1 MDLGVFWGFDSL
13 CLWIY
18 AAAGDHASPG
28 WRFITITDKDTWTF
42 SKSWKRMARFQSLQ
56 PFCHDC
62 KNSLIHPVF
71 NSSFYFF
78 YSSNTPHTP
87 CTSILRPNVH
97 GKPARSREGG
107 LGMGSGSP
115 LRWRRPTVH
124 YQSCLWDSWE
134 RGVEVWWQL
143 QEEAG
148 CVLRALSCAGWGQQ
162 GEGPAHIGILKGW
175 FILFL

>member
-62 KNSLIHPVF
+62 RNSFTHPPCF
-71 NSSFYFF
+71 QLFLLFLLFF
-78 YSSNTPHTP
+78 QHSPYSMHKHTEAKCP
-87 CTSILRPNVH
+87 W
-97 GKPARSREGG
+97 KA
-107 LGMGSGSP
+107 SP
-115 LRWRRPTVH
+115 P
-124 YQSCLWDSWE
+124 QG
-134 RGVEVWWQL
+134 RGVWEWDLVPRWD
-143 QEEAG
+143 
-148 CVLRALSCAGWGQQ
+148 
-162 GEGPAHIGILKGW
+162 GEGPQSIISLACETPGKGGLKFGGSCRRK
-175 FILFL
+175 LAVY

>member
-62 KNSLIHPVF
+62 RNSFTHPPCF
-71 NSSFYFF
+71 QLFLLFLLFF
-78 YSSNTPHTP
+78 QHSPYSMHKHTEAKCP
-87 CTSILRPNVH
+87 WKASPL
-97 GKPARSREGG
+97 KGG
-107 LGMGSGSP
+107 GSGNGIWFPVEMEKAHSP
-115 LRWRRPTVH
+115 LSVLLVRLLGKGGWSLVAAAGG
-124 YQSCLWDSWE
+124 SW
-134 RGVEVWWQL
+134 L
-143 QEEAG
+143 
-148 CVLRALSCAGWGQQ
+148 CIKSS
-162 GEGPAHIGILKGW
+162 
-175 FILFL
+175 